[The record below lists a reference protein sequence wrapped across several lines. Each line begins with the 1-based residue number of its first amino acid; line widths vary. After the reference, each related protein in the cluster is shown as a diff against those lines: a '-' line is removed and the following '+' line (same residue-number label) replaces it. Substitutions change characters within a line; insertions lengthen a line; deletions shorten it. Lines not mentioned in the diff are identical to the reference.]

1 MTLLLET
8 VWPSHPPSI
17 TGSTA
22 KTLMESDKSKCAAQ
36 QSKVGNQASYKKLP
50 LLPLH
55 PQPMHRPPHRTPALA
70 SMHHKSKHFLI
81 LAQQTDDQPPTVQ
94 LEQPEPEDIAVIH
107 RRMILASRPL
117 RYCWPKECNTQ
128 RLAPLKIER
137 VQNTRRTG
145 DVDLGLLESA
155 SSDSE
160 ALLDSQNPVDPVCS
174 AFLFETEPSI

>member
-1 MTLLLET
+1 MTLPLERHWLLE
-8 VWPSHPPSI
+8 PSSV
-17 TGSTA
+17 TSSTA
-22 KTLMESDKSKCAAQ
+22 KTLMVSDKSKCAAQ
-36 QSKVGNQASYKKLP
+36 QLKVGNQASYKKLP

-55 PQPMHRPPHRTPALA
+55 PQPMHRPPPRTPALA

-94 LEQPEPEDIAVIH
+94 LEQPEPEDIAVIQ

-128 RLAPLKIER
+128 RLAPLKIEQG
-137 VQNTRRTG
+137 QNTKRTG
-145 DVDLGLLESA
+145 DVDLGLLEST
-155 SSDSE
+155 SSDLV